1 MAQQKES
8 NEERLIHG
16 LMNDLTGGDI
26 VMSKDELSTTI
37 SNILRKYNLST
48 DMSFIEKIATM
59 KFPDSNEKLSID
71 MLPKELTDAAF
82 LPVTTIADIALRQD
96 LDMVVSQIPEWYNAL
111 IVTRDA
117 ICESDIVDGTL
128 ARTITFD
135 KTKLTE
141 SEETTIMEKIKAVE
155 EKHRLHAIIKN
166 HIVYNTLFY
175 GEGYVYCVPYAKVF
189 EDLYK
194 YRLKQTERKDPR
206 NSVASMF
213 ETSSS
218 LTGYG
223 YAYGEAAVERSLKDT
238 YGKIVQEQDAKS
250 NTKKQVTQEHV
261 SLFSEQEIIEI
272 IPGYHAKPNTKLDPE
287 VVVDSKRDDQFD
299 DYIDSIASNIR
310 YIEQDIALP
319 VIEESALDL
328 KRAYDVSYGEYND
341 GEFVKKTN
349 TIFESVMND
358 GVADPDNISRE
369 FKKVPGMY
377 IKVLPA
383 TKLIPIRIDRTV
395 IGYYYISDLTRPDD
409 AGERRNSGLSG
420 YTLRTP
426 SIGHDTFSPDRMLC
440 ERLAT
445 KIINNF
451 NLKFMRDN
459 TALHQ
464 QIVTI
469 LEAHKF
475 NEAMMRFIY
484 IPAENVCQCTINEDG
499 AGKGHSMLEG
509 GLITARMYMFLKMY
523 SILWQINNSAI
534 RVYNLRSSGIDKNY
548 KQFIQQL
555 VRKFSAR
562 RVTSNDIFNYRSSLT
577 KVTGGSELVLP
588 MGPDDKAPVTI
599 ENIPAAESPLDTNLL
614 DKLHEEAINSTPVPA
629 IMVKNGGVTEV
640 EFSKE
645 VELSNTR
652 FVSFISSTKIDMNR
666 DITVLYRRILLHETD
681 IDPAI
686 IHDLRFSFHM
696 PAAKTLSVTSDMINN
711 FEAIFELAAKTF
723 LRKEDM
729 QTKDGD
735 DDPQSP
741 IMRAYKKLLMGKY
754 LPQLDVEEF
763 EKMAEQARLEANN
776 IKVDKYPSSQN
787 LIDSS
792 DLPEEGK
799 EEGEE

>member
-16 LMNDLTGGDI
+16 LMNDITGGDI

-48 DMSFIEKIATM
+48 DLSFIEKIATM
-59 KFPDSNEKLSID
+59 KFPDSNEKISID

-128 ARTITFD
+128 ARTINFD
-135 KTKLTE
+135 KTKLIDVAEQTV
-141 SEETTIMEKIKAVE
+141 MAKIEATE
-155 EKHRLHAIIKN
+155 EKLRLHSIIKN

-194 YRLKQTERKDPR
+194 YRLQQSERKDPR
-206 NSVASMF
+206 NTVASMF

-223 YAYGEAAVERSLKDT
+223 YGYGESAVEKSLKDT
-238 YGKIVQEQDAKS
+238 YGKVVQEQSA
-250 NTKKQVTQEHV
+250 NGKQVTQEA

-272 IPGYHAKPNTKLDPE
+272 IPGYHGKTLTEEQKEDIVPDESRDKLFDE
-287 VVVDSKRDDQFD
+287 YVDD
-299 DYIDSIASNIR
+299 IARNIR
-310 YIEQDIALP
+310 YIEKDIALP

-328 KRAYDVSYGEYND
+328 KRAYDVKYQDRG
-341 GEFVKKTN
+341 FVQETN
-349 TIFESVMND
+349 KVFETVMTD
-358 GVADPDNISRE
+358 GVIGDDISKE
-369 FKKVPGMY
+369 FQNVKGVYLK
-377 IKVLPA
+377 ILPA

-426 SIGHDTFSPDRMLC
+426 SIGHDTFSPDKMLC
-440 ERLAT
+440 ERLAS
-445 KIINNF
+445 KIISNF

-464 QIVTI
+464 QIVAI
-469 LEAHKF
+469 LESHKF

-555 VRKFSAR
+555 IRKFSAR

-577 KVTGGSELVLP
+577 KVSGGSELVLP
-588 MGPDDKAPVTI
+588 MGPNNEAPVTI
-599 ENIPAAESPLDTNLL
+599 ENIPAAETPLNTDLL

-652 FVSFISSTKIDMNR
+652 FVSFISSCKIDFNR
-666 DITVLYRRILLHETD
+666 DITMLYRKILRWETD
-681 IDPAI
+681 IDPEI
-686 IHDLRFSFHM
+686 IHDLKFVFHM
-696 PAAKTLSVTSDMINN
+696 PAAKTLSVTSDMISN
-711 FEAIFELAAKTF
+711 FEAVFQLAYTTF
-723 LRKEDM
+723 LTKKE
-729 QTKDGD
+729 QQNEDGN
-735 DDPQSP
+735 DDPISD
-741 IMRAYKKLLMGKY
+741 IMRNYKKLMIGKY
-754 LPQLDVEEF
+754 LPQIDVEEL
-763 EKMAEQARLEANN
+763 EKMANEAREETNKMKL
-776 IKVDKYPSSQN
+776 DKTAPEQN

-792 DLPEEGK
+792 DLPEEGA
-799 EEGEE
+799 EA

>member
-1 MAQQKES
+1 MAQEKQQS

-26 VMSKDELSTTI
+26 MMSKDELSTTI
-37 SNILRKYNLST
+37 SSILRKYNLST

-59 KFPDSNEKLSID
+59 KFPDSNEKITID

-82 LPVTTIADIALRQD
+82 LPITTIADIALRQD

-117 ICESDIVDGTL
+117 ICESDVVDGTL
-128 ARTITFD
+128 ARTILFD
-135 KTKLTE
+135 QTNLIDVQEQTVM
-141 SEETTIMEKIKAVE
+141 SKIEATE
-155 EKHRLHAIIKN
+155 EKLRLHSIIKN
-166 HIVYNTLFY
+166 HVVYNTLFY

-194 YRLKQTERKDPR
+194 YRLKASEQKNPR

-223 YAYGEAAVERSLKDT
+223 YGYGESAVERSLKDT
-238 YGKIVQEQDAKS
+238 IVQESVKD
-250 NTKKQVTQEHV
+250 KKGVVKEHAG
-261 SLFSEQEIIEI
+261 LFTEQEIMEI
-272 IPGYHAKPNTKLDPE
+272 IPGYHAKPMNSEQNQDKSAPVADKE
-287 VVVDSKRDDQFD
+287 RDDLFD
-299 DYIDSIASNIR
+299 EYVDDIAKNIR
-310 YIEQDIALP
+310 YIEEDIALP
-319 VIEESALDL
+319 VIEESAIDL
-328 KRAYDVSYGEYND
+328 KRAYDVKYQDEGYVQETD
-341 GEFVKKTN
+341 KV
-349 TIFESVMND
+349 FENVMMND
-358 GVADPDNISRE
+358 GVIGGDISRE
-369 FKKVPGMY
+369 FQHVKGVYLK
-377 IKVLPA
+377 ILPA

-426 SIGHDTFSPDRMLC
+426 SIGHDTFSPDKMLC
-440 ERLAT
+440 ERLAS

-464 QIVTI
+464 QIVAI

-523 SILWQINNSAI
+523 SILFQINNSAI

-548 KQFIQQL
+548 KQFVQQTM
-555 VRKFSAR
+555 RKFAAR

-577 KVTGGSELVLP
+577 KVSGGSELIL
-588 MGPDDKAPVTI
+588 MCGPNNESPINI
-599 ENIPAAESPLDTNLL
+599 ETIPASDSPLDSNLL

-629 IMVKNGGVTEV
+629 IMVKNGGVTEI

-652 FVSFISSTKIDMNR
+652 FVSFISSCKIDFNR
-666 DITVLYRRILLHETD
+666 DITNLYRKILRWETD
-681 IDPAI
+681 IDPEI
-686 IHDLRFSFHM
+686 LSTLRFTFRM
-696 PAAKTLSVTSDMINN
+696 PSAKTLEVTSDMIGN
-711 FEAIFELAAKTF
+711 FESFFELAAATF
-723 LRKEDM
+723 LTKKEQED
-729 QTKDGD
+729 KEGS
-735 DDPQSP
+735 DDPKSN
-741 IMRAYKKLLMGKY
+741 IMREYKKKLLAKY
-754 LPQLDVEEF
+754 IPQIDIEEL
-763 EKMAEQARLEANN
+763 EKLANEAREKANKLKLAETIAE
-776 IKVDKYPSSQN
+776 KN
-787 LIDSS
+787 LIDDS
-792 DLPEEGK
+792 DLPEEGA
-799 EEGEE
+799 EEEA

>member
-1 MAQQKES
+1 MAQENQSKE
-8 NEERLIHG
+8 EQLIHG

-59 KFPDSNEKLSID
+59 KFPDSNEKISLD

-117 ICESDIVDGTL
+117 ICESDVVDGTL
-128 ARTITFD
+128 ARTIVFD
-135 KTKLTE
+135 KANMMDTTE
-141 SEETTIMEKIKAVE
+141 DTIMSKIEATE
-155 EKHRLHAIIKN
+155 EKLRLHSIIKN
-166 HIVYNTLFY
+166 HVVYNTLFY

-194 YRLKQTERKDPR
+194 YRLKTSEQKNPR

-223 YAYGEAAVERSLKDT
+223 YGYGESAVEISLKDT
-238 YGKIVQEQDAKS
+238 VIQES
-250 NTKKQVTQEHV
+250 TKVKDKKLVKEQA
-261 SLFSEQEIIEI
+261 SLFTEQEIMDIV
-272 IPGYHAKPNTKLDPE
+272 PGYHMKPMNSEQSQSIDGPIPDKERDQMFDEYVDNLAK
-287 VVVDSKRDDQFD
+287 
-299 DYIDSIASNIR
+299 NIR

-319 VIEESALDL
+319 VIEESARDL
-328 KRAYDVSYGEYND
+328 KRAYDVKYQDRG
-341 GEFVKKTN
+341 FVQETN
-349 TIFESVMND
+349 AVFENVMTSD
-358 GVADPDNISRE
+358 GVINDISKE
-369 FKKVPGMY
+369 FQNVKGVYLK
-377 IKVLPA
+377 ILPA

-426 SIGHDTFSPDRMLC
+426 SIGHDTFSPDKMLC
-440 ERLAT
+440 ERLAS

-464 QIVTI
+464 QIVAI

-523 SILWQINNSAI
+523 SILFQINNSAI

-548 KQFIQQL
+548 KQFVQQIM
-555 VRKFSAR
+555 RKFAAR

-577 KVTGGSELVLP
+577 KVSGGSELILP
-588 MGPDDKAPVTI
+588 TGPNNEAPVNI
-599 ENIPAAESPLDTNLL
+599 ETIPASDAPLNDKLLDT
-614 DKLHEEAINSTPVPA
+614 LHEEAINSTPVPA
-629 IMVKNGGVTEV
+629 IMVKNGGVTEI

-645 VELSNTR
+645 AELSNTR
-652 FVSFISSTKIDMNR
+652 FVSFISSCKIDFNR
-666 DITVLYRRILLHETD
+666 DITLLYRKILRWETD
-681 IDPAI
+681 IDPEI
-686 IHDLRFSFHM
+686 LQTLKFTFRM
-696 PAAKTLSVTSDMINN
+696 VAAKTLAVTSDMISN
-711 FEAIFELAAKTF
+711 FESFFELAAQTF
-723 LRKEDM
+723 LTKKEQQDEE
-729 QTKDGD
+729 GH
-735 DDPQSP
+735 DDPQSD
-741 IMRAYKKLLMGKY
+741 IMREYKKKLIGKY
-754 LPQLDVEEF
+754 LPTIDVEEL
-763 EKMAEQARLEANN
+763 EKLANEAREEANRLKLERT
-776 IKVDKYPSSQN
+776 IAEKN
-787 LIDSS
+787 LIDDS
-792 DLPEEGK
+792 DLPEEGA
-799 EEGEE
+799 EEA